1 MRKRI
6 DMKTNPITNNLEGR
20 ITHKILLNKSQAGDA
35 NATAEVNLIRQ
46 ERQLAQRMRNIR
58 QQERHKARQARRK
71 NPPVT

>member
-1 MRKRI
+1 
-6 DMKTNPITNNLEGR
+6 MKTNPVPKDLEAR

-35 NATAEVNLIRQ
+35 NATAEVDLIRQ

-58 QQERHKARQARRK
+58 QQERHTARQARRK